1 MGASSIHDIAAA
13 RGEMRVCISSAGI
26 EAWIYAT
33 IETSPAAQPIEMG
46 MNKHANWANTKH
58 R

>member
-1 MGASSIHDIAAA
+1 MGARNIHDIAAA
-13 RGEMRVCISSAGI
+13 RGEMRVWTSSAGI

-46 MNKHANWANTKH
+46 MNRHAN
-58 R
+58 